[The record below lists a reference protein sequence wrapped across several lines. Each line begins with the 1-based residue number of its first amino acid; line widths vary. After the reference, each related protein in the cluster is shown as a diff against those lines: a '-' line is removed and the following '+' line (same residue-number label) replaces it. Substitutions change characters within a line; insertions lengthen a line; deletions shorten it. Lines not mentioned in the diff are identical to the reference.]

1 MEYIVAGGVTALFVI
16 LFLATLKKEREQFS
30 HALKEDEFARYC
42 KHIAENLPPPTDGGK
57 PVSLTA
63 SVRAVKRTLK
73 IPKSDD
79 GELLRLQLVLEEGKE
94 SVLKLAKEDFSTLEN
109 LPQVNGT
116 PRAVLI
122 AETVLGS
129 SRYIFSADRA
139 KCAVDA
145 FNAARTLTFSEAE
158 ALQKCFVFVLM
169 RKLGWLAKRI
179 EGIEKMK
186 SAGEKIAGAPSF
198 YARSRLYGSVKGRT
212 VFSRFC
218 ADALG
223 YDTEKFVRSYRE
235 IADNT
240 AEIMQNVLDSLENVR
255 LYDFSVHYEPLVI
268 LSRYDAFSSATQ
280 ECRAAFLKKLGE
292 LSAKENLDE
301 LAYALRLENYA
312 KTGTLPP
319 VRALR
324 MPFGKGKSVFAPFK
338 GDLLLLAHALTSP
351 ALMQLLFGEGSR
363 GQSILKNAVIKNS
376 FMPKTRTFCAD
387 FALSTDGDT
396 LSVHP
401 DFPEEILTAE
411 CVLRHKGVEHR
422 VIFRRGEPGVE
433 VNGTLM
439 QGVNCVK
446 LGKIPLTVTVTMPEK
461 AKRGIEPL

>member
-42 KHIAENLPPPTDGGK
+42 KHIAEKLPPPTDGGK

-122 AETVLGS
+122 ADTVLGS

-139 KCAVDA
+139 KCAIDA

-179 EGIEKMK
+179 DGIEKMK

-240 AEIMQNVLDSLENVR
+240 AETVSYTHL
-255 LYDFSVHYEPLVI
+255 
-268 LSRYDAFSSATQ
+268 
-280 ECRAAFLKKLGE
+280 RAHE
-292 LSAKENLDE
+292 
-301 LAYALRLENYA
+301 
-312 KTGTLPP
+312 T
-319 VRALR
+319 
-324 MPFGKGKSVFAPFK
+324 
-338 GDLLLLAHALTSP
+338 
-351 ALMQLLFGEGSR
+351 
-363 GQSILKNAVIKNS
+363 
-376 FMPKTRTFCAD
+376 
-387 FALSTDGDT
+387 
-396 LSVHP
+396 
-401 DFPEEILTAE
+401 
-411 CVLRHKGVEHR
+411 
-422 VIFRRGEPGVE
+422 
-433 VNGTLM
+433 
-439 QGVNCVK
+439 
-446 LGKIPLTVTVTMPEK
+446 
-461 AKRGIEPL
+461 